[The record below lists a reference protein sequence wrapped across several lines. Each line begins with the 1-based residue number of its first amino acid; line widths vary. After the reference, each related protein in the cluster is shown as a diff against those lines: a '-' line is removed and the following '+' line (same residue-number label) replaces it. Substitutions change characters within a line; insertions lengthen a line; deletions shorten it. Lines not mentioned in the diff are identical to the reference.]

1 MSNNIQ
7 DIITEEYQ
15 NFKKRIAQLIPKVDE
30 DLILQVL
37 KFQTMKEEWPG
48 SVTLKIKYQNDLDTD
63 FGTKKERLYEKY
75 KMLPSEMDERTLQF
89 KALGL
94 YLEDISALS
103 QDPEVEYISGSAEPS
118 HYTRLKLLSPLSD
131 TFLYTSWQPLQG
143 SNLRRNFKVV
153 GDPLKVS
160 IVTSVVATCVDS
172 Q

>member
-7 DIITEEYQ
+7 DIITNEYQ

-48 SVTLKIKYQNDLDTD
+48 SVTLKIKYQKDLDTE

-75 KMLPSEMDERTLQF
+75 KMLPSEMDKRTLRF

-94 YLEDISALS
+94 YLEDIS
-103 QDPEVEYISGSAEPS
+103 
-118 HYTRLKLLSPLSD
+118 
-131 TFLYTSWQPLQG
+131 
-143 SNLRRNFKVV
+143 
-153 GDPLKVS
+153 
-160 IVTSVVATCVDS
+160 
-172 Q
+172 